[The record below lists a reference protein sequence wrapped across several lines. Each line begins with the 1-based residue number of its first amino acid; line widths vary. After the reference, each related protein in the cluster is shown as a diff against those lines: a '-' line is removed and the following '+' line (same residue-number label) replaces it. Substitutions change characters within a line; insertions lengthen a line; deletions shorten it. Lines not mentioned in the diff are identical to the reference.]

1 MKLREL
7 LRKIELK
14 LRPLQLGEGGQRELD
29 EVDGLAA
36 TSAAEAVEEQ
46 QEERPL

>member
-7 LRKIELK
+7 LTRIELK
-14 LRPLQLGEGGQRELD
+14 FRPLQLGEGGQRALD
-29 EVDGLAA
+29 DIDGLAE
-36 TSAAEAVEEQ
+36 TSAAKTVEEQ